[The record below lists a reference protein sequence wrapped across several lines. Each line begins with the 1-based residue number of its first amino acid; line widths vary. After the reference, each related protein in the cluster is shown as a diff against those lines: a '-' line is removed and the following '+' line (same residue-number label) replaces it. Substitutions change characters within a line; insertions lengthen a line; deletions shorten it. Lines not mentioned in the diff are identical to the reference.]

1 MDQKNCTFLALLL
14 SFSTPPPPLPN
25 FNILSI
31 SYSWISPCFTPSFSS
46 KTLWGLG
53 ISSRIQNT
61 GMRGFPTSPS
71 QTRWIFSPGD
81 TLSDS
86 KDLATLPLTV
96 TWGGPPSIAT
106 KELETQHV
114 SYRNPFHMPRP
125 STWMGYH
132 ELAPIGSFLQRDSD
146 DLSWSVFHRWSSNLL
161 KLVFTQYCIYNIFIF
176 IFLNF

>member
-1 MDQKNCTFLALLL
+1 MKIIYGSEKLYFFC
-14 SFSTPPPPLPN
+14 STPLVFYPPPLPLTIQHSLWW
-25 FNILSI
+25 F
-31 SYSWISPCFTPSFSS
+31 SPCFTPSFSS

-71 QTRWIFSPGD
+71 QTKWIFSPGD

-86 KDLATLPLTV
+86 KDLVTLSLTV

-114 SYRNPFHMPRP
+114 SNRNPFHMPRP

-132 ELAPIGSFLQRDSD
+132 ELAPIG
-146 DLSWSVFHRWSSNLL
+146 
-161 KLVFTQYCIYNIFIF
+161 
-176 IFLNF
+176 

>member
-1 MDQKNCTFLALLL
+1 MEYYEDNIWIRKIVLFWLYSSRFL
-14 SFSTPPPPLPN
+14 PPPLPLTIQHSL
-25 FNILSI
+25 ILSI
-31 SYSWISPCFTPSFSS
+31 SYWWFSPCFTPSFSS
-46 KTLWGLG
+46 KTLWSLG

-86 KDLATLPLTV
+86 KDLVTLSLTV

-114 SYRNPFHMPRP
+114 SNRIPFHMPRP

-132 ELAPIGSFLQRDSD
+132 ELAPIG
-146 DLSWSVFHRWSSNLL
+146 
-161 KLVFTQYCIYNIFIF
+161 
-176 IFLNF
+176 